1 MTVAENGVILKQSL
15 GPGPFPCVVC
25 DKINPVQSQWT
36 IAMQPGD
43 RVRVKKSIIVYSH
56 PKHRLKPFDMHG
68 QEGEVKEI
76 ISTWKEGEPLSATL
90 PVVVMFGRT
99 RFHFHADELELC

>member
-1 MTVAENGVILKQSL
+1 M
-15 GPGPFPCVVC
+15 C
-25 DKINPVQSQWT
+25 DKINAVQSQWT

-56 PKHRLKPFDMHG
+56 PKHRSKPFDMHG

-76 ISTWKEGEPLSATL
+76 IGTWKEGEPLSATL
-90 PVVVMFGRT
+90 PVVVIFGRT